1 MPASVVNQPLVT
13 IAIPTY
19 NRADSYL
26 PHALQSALNQT
37 YDSLDILVS
46 DNCSGDDTEK
56 VVRSL
61 GGPRVR
67 YFRHTVNIGAH
78 ANFMFCLEQAR
89 GNYFLLLQDD
99 NLIDDD
105 FIDACVR
112 AADYRADVGLIRS
125 GMRRIDS
132 EGKIIG
138 ELSNYVDGLPLEKFL
153 LGWFTNE
160 TPMHLCCT
168 LFNTEMLRGI
178 GGFESKHYLFD
189 DVIAEIRMAAA
200 GERVDFPDIKAS
212 FRSHTNTLTASAPI
226 SKWCEESKLL
236 LETMCS
242 LVPNSQVAS
251 FKRHALR
258 FVIGHNYRIAR
269 KIGPLVTRLT
279 AYATI
284 LRHFDYSFSLFSSI
298 ALAEQVQSLKI
309 SIKKAL
315 ENRPGVRLKVETL
328 VKACRAQW

>member
-1 MPASVVNQPLVT
+1 MSTSIVKQPLVT

-19 NRADSYL
+19 NRANSYL

-37 YDSLDILVS
+37 YENLDILVS
-46 DNCSGDDTEK
+46 DNCSCDDTETI
-56 VVRSL
+56 VRSL
-61 GGPRVR
+61 GGSQVR

-78 ANFMFCLEQAR
+78 ANFMFCLGQAR
-89 GNYFLLLQDD
+89 GDYFLLLQDD

-112 AADYRADVGLIRS
+112 AANYRTDVGLIRS

-132 EGKIIG
+132 HGEIIG
-138 ELSNYVDGLPLEKFL
+138 DLANHVDGLPLEKFL

-189 DVIAEIRMAAA
+189 DVIAQIRIAAI

-212 FRSHTNTLTASAPI
+212 FRSHTNTITASAPI
-226 SKWCEESKLL
+226 TKWCEESQLL
-236 LETMCS
+236 LELLCS
-242 LVPNSQVAS
+242 LIPEPDIAS

-258 FVIGHNYRIAR
+258 FIIGHNYRIAR

-284 LRHFDYSFSLFSSI
+284 LRHFNYSFSLFSSI
-298 ALAEQVQSLKI
+298 ALAEQVQSFK
-309 SIKKAL
+309 SAIKKAL
-315 ENRPGVRLKVETL
+315 ESRPGVRLKVETL